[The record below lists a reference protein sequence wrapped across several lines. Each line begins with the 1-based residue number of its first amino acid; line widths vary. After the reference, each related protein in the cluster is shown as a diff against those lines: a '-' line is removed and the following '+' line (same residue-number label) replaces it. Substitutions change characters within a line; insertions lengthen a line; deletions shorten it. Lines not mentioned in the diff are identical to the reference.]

1 MKLENYKKNYFKKED
16 IRHAQRVKTLSLKLF
31 RELTEFFPEKLNR
44 FSAQKNLLEIAAELH
59 DIGSFA
65 EHELEAPHNKIGAKL
80 ILSDGIDELDETQTL
95 VVAALV
101 KYHRGKNP
109 HGEHKIFSKLN
120 KAQKD
125 MVLVFAAIL
134 KLADALDCE
143 DFELEQGTEGFIIK
157 PVTVP
162 TKVFFNKKK
171 KLFEEVF
178 ETKIELH
185 GLSGA
190 LYSASERDK

>member
-1 MKLENYKKNYFKKED
+1 MKLEDYKKNYLKKED

-31 RELTEFFPEKLNR
+31 RELSEFFPEKLSR

-59 DIGSFA
+59 DIGSSV

-80 ILSDGIDELDETQTL
+80 ILSNEIDELDEIQTL

-101 KYHRGKNP
+101 KYHRGKDP

-120 KAQKD
+120 EAQKD

-134 KLADALDCE
+134 RLADTLDCE
-143 DFELEQGTEGFIIK
+143 DFELEQGVEGFTIK
-157 PVTVP
+157 PVT
-162 TKVFFNKKK
+162 TSAKVFFNKKK

-178 ETKIELH
+178 ETKIELY
-185 GLSGA
+185 G
-190 LYSASERDK
+190 